1 MIPTICNVLLLIEK
15 DNIIQEIK
23 CQPQWKAPLFPAM
36 LCDCYHLGYGD
47 KGYLLRSKRGK
58 AKNG

>member
-1 MIPTICNVLLLIEK
+1 MIPTICKVLLLIEK

-36 LCDCYHLGYGD
+36 PCGCYAIKYGD
-47 KGYLLRSKRGK
+47 KGYLLCPEKGN